1 MANTILGL
9 AYDFRRKISQD
20 YELSKEISTSV
31 GWIGA
36 IGHPIYWFIWVY
48 IFPQPYESTYF
59 RFSCALLFAALPLC
73 KHAPKALERWVP
85 IYWFTSITLGL
96 PTIFTFLM
104 LMSDF
109 SKIYITCGVMVIFV
123 LPLFL
128 RGITS
133 VLASLTIG
141 TVSGLL
147 IYLISSPP
155 GHSLSNYQEFLE
167 FSPLLGFALLTGS
180 IFTHGFKEGVRA
192 EELRIAAEEREKSL
206 KALAG
211 SIAHE
216 MRNPL
221 GQIRFSLHSMRN
233 LLPRPIAHVEP
244 DTAPPTVSPADLN
257 AIYRHLAQGET
268 SINRGLQIIG
278 MTLNEVSGKPID
290 RASFEYLSAS
300 KATSKAVEE
309 YSFDSPGERDK
320 VTLEVRKDFT
330 IKVNETAYIF
340 ILFNLIKNALYYFK
354 QYPQATLLITV
365 NAPCVT
371 VRDTGPGIAPEMLN
385 KLFGSFVSAGK
396 AGGTGLGLAYCQR
409 TMQAFGGDIV
419 CNSVLGSYTEFTLLF
434 PPISEAEI
442 QLEEHKVM
450 SQAVPFFDGKRVLV
464 VDDQPFVRQSTCRAL
479 EGIATRVDEAEDGA
493 QAITKL
499 RLGIYDLVVMD
510 LDMPVLDGYAAA
522 EQIRQGAAPG
532 HEEVA
537 IVAYTAESAYVAQV
551 KTEKVGMNGFVSKP
565 CSQTELLRTLQAGM
579 QAAAE
584 ATRLKGAARRLV
596 GKRVL
601 VADDCAFNRKITVA
615 YLRTMGIQSVEAQNG
630 QEALDLACMDERF
643 DAALL
648 DMEMPVMNGVQTAR
662 ALRSA
667 ETGGRRLPLI
677 ALTAHLCDTHMTQAL
692 EAGMDGFVS
701 KPFSDAHLRTT
712 LLKVLPPERAAS
724 GANGPSKS

>member
-1 MANTILGL
+1 MNLKRHLVCLGTILVSTGAAHAGAFSMEGASPSALGNAFAGSATGSHDNSDTFFNPATLRATQTTQIHLGLTSVDTTIDATAYSSTFSDNIPRTGQTQASGGRTVSAPSLYFSTPINASWTFGASVTSPLKWRTTYPEGWLGRFHALDTDIDTLNATAQL
-9 AYDFRRKISQD
+9 AYQINDTLAVGAGLQ
-20 YELSKEISTSV
+20 YEQMAATVSRNTSPTAYGV
-31 GWIGA
+31 YRGKDHQHGFTLGVLAQPTPELKLGLGYRSAMRYSLRGDVNLTSLTTGA
-36 IGHPIYWFIWVY
+36 I
-48 IFPQPYESTYF
+48 TT
-59 RFSCALLFAALPLC
+59 
-73 KHAPKALERWVP
+73 VP
-85 IYWFTSITLGL
+85 GQVDWTMPDMLTLGAAYQANEK
-96 PTIFTFLM
+96 TQWVGDIRWTRW
-104 LMSDF
+104 S
-109 SKIYITCGVMVIFV
+109 
-123 LPLFL
+123 
-128 RGITS
+128 S
-133 VLASLTIG
+133 VS
-141 TVSGLL
+141 V
-147 IYLISSPP
+147 
-155 GHSLSNYQEFLE
+155 F
-167 FSPLLGFALLTGS
+167 
-180 IFTHGFKEGVRA
+180 
-192 EELRIAAEEREKSL
+192 RI
-206 KALAG
+206 
-211 SIAHE
+211 
-216 MRNPL
+216 
-221 GQIRFSLHSMRN
+221 QF
-233 LLPRPIAHVEP
+233 
-244 DTAPPTVSPADLN
+244 
-257 AIYRHLAQGET
+257 
-268 SINRGLQIIG
+268 
-278 MTLNEVSGKPID
+278 
-290 RASFEYLSAS
+290 
-300 KATSKAVEE
+300 
-309 YSFDSPGERDK
+309 
-320 VTLEVRKDFT
+320 
-330 IKVNETAYIF
+330 
-340 ILFNLIKNALYYFK
+340 
-354 QYPQATLLITV
+354 
-365 NAPCVT
+365 
-371 VRDTGPGIAPEMLN
+371 
-385 KLFGSFVSAGK
+385 K